1 MRFGDIATEVLCKL
15 HELKAARDW
24 RRGRAERRER
34 ALRKKGW
41 DELYEHMSKNSV
53 RTASSSTSQPASL
66 TAREAAVEADRDEAD
81 VRRKEGSVEAL
92 GILPL
97 ARPPRKGDV

>member
-1 MRFGDIATEVLCKL
+1 MIFGDIVTEILCKL
-15 HELKAARDW
+15 HELREGRKW
-24 RRGRAERRER
+24 RRGRVERRKR

-41 DELYEHMSKNSV
+41 DELYEHMSENSA
-53 RTASSSTSQPASL
+53 RTASGATSQPTSL
-66 TAREAAVEADRDEAD
+66 TAREAAVEADRGEAD
-81 VRRKEGSVEAL
+81 VRREEGSVEAL

>member
-1 MRFGDIATEVLCKL
+1 MIFGDIVTEILCKL
-15 HELKAARDW
+15 HELREDRKW
-24 RRGRAERRER
+24 RRGRAERRKR

-41 DELYEHMSKNSV
+41 DELYEHMSKNSA
-53 RTASSSTSQPASL
+53 RTASGAAFQPTSL
-66 TAREAAVEADRDEAD
+66 TAREAAVEADRGEAD
-81 VRRKEGSVEAL
+81 VRREHGSVEAL

>member
-1 MRFGDIATEVLCKL
+1 MIFGDIATEILCKL
-15 HELKAARDW
+15 HELREERKW
-24 RRGRAERRER
+24 RRGRAERRKR

-41 DELYEHMSKNSV
+41 DELYEHMSNNSA
-53 RTASSSTSQPASL
+53 RTASGEASQPASL
-66 TAREAAVEADRDEAD
+66 TAREAAVEADRGEAD
-81 VRRKEGSVEAL
+81 VRREEGSVEAL